1 MKRICCLLLCLLLCC
16 PLASFAE
23 EDGIRVEIRPHQADF
38 AFDLPDYEFVY
49 VNYDTRTDSGKMVLY
64 APDGHFAGS
73 CALPATDGAVNLG
86 INVYALNGKQ
96 IMRSTVTTA
105 ADMTS
110 KGPVAG
116 LEQVK
121 VTNTAR
127 DVMILPI
134 KGGLYYSFTA
144 PGRDS
149 VVLKYRSPQES
160 HSLTLY
166 AGEDY
171 KYQGSVDMPYTYDD
185 DKVTVAVLSSTGS
198 ELYSEILTAYVDTL
212 RAIPQAEEG
221 RLKGVT
227 VCIDPGHQRTT
238 KVETVPAA
246 PNSIEMKTT
255 VVGMAQGVE
264 TKRRESIVVLEI
276 GLLLR
281 KGLPQR
287 VQSALMAGVGL
298 CTLLIG
304 MKGALGTGNQM
315 LVILSVVLGAVVG
328 ALLKIE
334 ERLDRLGKRLE
345 KRFAKEADGSFG
357 KGFVTASLMF
367 CVGAMAIVGS
377 MDSGLRGDHS
387 TLFAKSVLDG
397 VISIVFAST
406 LGPGV
411 ALSAAAVFL
420 YQGSIALLSQ
430 AVAPLL
436 TERVITEMSAVGG
449 VLILG
454 VGLNMLRKDHLP
466 VGNLLPAVFAPLLL
480 TLLIP

>member
-281 KGLPQR
+281 
-287 VQSALMAGVGL
+287 
-298 CTLLIG
+298 
-304 MKGALGTGNQM
+304 N
-315 LVILSVVLGAVVG
+315 
-328 ALLKIE
+328 ALLAEGATVVMTRTEQDTFVGMLERADIPNEAGADFVLRLHCNSRTSGSIQGIE
-334 ERLDRLGKRLE
+334 
-345 KRFAKEADGSFG
+345 
-357 KGFVTASLMF
+357 VY
-367 CVGAMAIVGS
+367 C
-377 MDSGLRGDHS
+377 
-387 TLFAKSVLDG
+387 
-397 VISIVFAST
+397 
-406 LGPGV
+406 P
-411 ALSAAAVFL
+411 LSSSYAAAVADEAAYRKL
-420 YQGSIALLSQ
+420 GETLLFCLK
-430 AVAPLL
+430 AA
-436 TERVITEMSAVGG
+436 TRTDKGECT
-449 VLILG
+449 
-454 VGLNMLRKDHLP
+454 LNNTY
-466 VGNLLPAVFAPLLL
+466 VGNNWSKMPSFLVEMGYMTNWEEDLKLSSSAYQQKLVHGMVEGIVTMAKMRGPK
-480 TLLIP
+480 